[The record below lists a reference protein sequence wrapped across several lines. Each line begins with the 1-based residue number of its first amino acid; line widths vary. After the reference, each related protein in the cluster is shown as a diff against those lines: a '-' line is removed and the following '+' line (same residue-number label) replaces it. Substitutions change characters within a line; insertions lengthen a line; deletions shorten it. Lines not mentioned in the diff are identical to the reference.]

1 MRRAI
6 SLVPVLAVILLLPS
20 CKQVREKYFN
30 TLEQVGIERR
40 ELLVKR
46 VDNAR
51 EAQIEAQEQFKDA
64 LTELQALVGYQG
76 GDLEKMYSKLSS
88 EYDKSESKAKEVR
101 ERITRV
107 EQVAQSLFEEWQRE
121 IGQYSNAQFKRES
134 ERELAAT
141 KRRTDQ
147 VVVAMKRSAAAM
159 DPVLVKLHDQ
169 VLFLKHN
176 LNARALGSLSGT
188 AKSLQVEVDG
198 LITQMQSSIAEADT
212 FIREMRAAP
221 KK

>member
-30 TLEQVGIERR
+30 ALEKVGIEKR

-51 EAQIEAQEQFKDA
+51 EAQVEAQEQFKDA
-64 LTELQALVGYQG
+64 LTQFQALVGYQG
-76 GDLEKMYSKLSS
+76 GDLEKMYDKLSS
-88 EYDKSESKAKEVR
+88 EYEASESKAKEVR
-101 ERITRV
+101 ERITKV

-121 IGQYSNAQFKRES
+121 IGQFQNQQFKRES

-141 KRRTDQ
+141 RQRTDQ
-147 VVVAMKRSAAAM
+147 VVRAMKRSAATM
-159 DPVLVKLHDQ
+159 DPVLLKLRDQ

-188 AKSLQVEVDG
+188 SKSLQVEVDG
-198 LITQMQSSIAEADT
+198 LITQMQNSIAEADK
-212 FIREMRAAP
+212 FIQEMRTAP
-221 KK
+221 RQ